1 MSDYA
6 DRLDPQTYA
15 DDVVVAVYRDKPGDG
30 ISVPEQVFWRF
41 VYVAKGYS
49 LHLLPLLGGSE
60 PVKLSRPMIQT
71 LVDEISFVADRLQD
85 PVVELWAARLL
96 KAAQAALWQRGD
108 VHLTVEG
115 E

>member
-15 DDVVVAVYRDKPGDG
+15 DDLVVAVYRDVPSDG
-30 ISVPEQVFWRF
+30 IWVPEQVFWRL

-49 LHLLPLLGGSE
+49 LHLLPLLGGSD
-60 PVKLSRPMIQT
+60 PVQLSRPMIQT
-71 LVDEISFVADRLQD
+71 FIDEVSFVADRLQD
-85 PVVELWAARLL
+85 PVVELWAGQLL